1 MKKRF
6 FLAIVIVLAFAAFA
20 ACGGDSQTTA
30 QPSVVTEPAPAV
42 EPTPSTTPAV
52 EPAPSIAPAVEP
64 APSIAPAGTAVT
76 STDPTTSIDPGV
88 TVSDSITLAD
98 GCAAGSTLDD
108 ATTVI
113 ACNTQAMQQ
122 YESFSFDATF
132 NLLAVFPMEGAP
144 VGTGEGLIRL
154 SGGVLLPDKLQ
165 YTVSMGPV
173 GQTIDTNGVTIGAD
187 TYFQDPASMQ
197 WVKGAP
203 PDDALLSVMQMV
215 GLLYLPNDVP
225 TTLGEKVTLDD
236 GTEGYVLVTEPP
248 AEQSGGMG
256 GMDLL
261 SAGNLTRVVGTD
273 DFLTREVRVSV
284 VGLGGEAG
292 DIVTIRYRGFGE
304 PLSIEP
310 PENYMELPPEA
321 LSSGVQ
327 GPAMVLG
334 LARNGDGNVE
344 VTFSKPVFVQGEII
358 LYVLEPSTG
367 GWELPLLSGSG
378 TDTLIFSA
386 APEGKPALIVGESQ
400 IPWIGFGSDAQLV
413 DANGVRANDIF
424 DGWTYQ

>member
-6 FLAIVIVLAFAAFA
+6 FLAMVIALAFAALA
-20 ACGGDSQTTA
+20 ACGDDSETTA

-42 EPTPSTTPAV
+42 EPAPSTA
-52 EPAPSIAPAVEP
+52 S
-64 APSIAPAGTAVT
+64 SGTAVT

-88 TVSDSITLAD
+88 AVSGGIILAD
-98 GCAAGSTLDD
+98 GCTAGSTLDD
-108 ATTVI
+108 TTTVI

-132 NLLAVFPMEGAP
+132 NLLAVFPVEGAP
-144 VGTGEGLIRL
+144 EGAGEGLMRL

-165 YTVSMGPV
+165 YTVSLGPA

-225 TTLGEKVTLDD
+225 TTLGEMVTLDD
-236 GTEGYVLVTEPP
+236 GTKGYVLVTEPP
-248 AEQSGGMG
+248 AEQSGGRG

-261 SAGNLTRVVGTD
+261 SAGNLTRVVGAD

-292 DIVTIRYRGFGE
+292 YVVTIRYHGFGE

-310 PENYMELPPEA
+310 PENYIELPPEA

-327 GPAMVLG
+327 GSATVLG

-344 VTFSKPVFVQGEII
+344 VTFSKPVFVQGEVQAARIR
-358 LYVLEPSTG
+358 SSSA
-367 GWELPLLSGSG
+367 LP
-378 TDTLIFSA
+378 
-386 APEGKPALIVGESQ
+386 Q
-400 IPWIGFGSDAQLV
+400 
-413 DANGVRANDIF
+413 RASPR
-424 DGWTYQ
+424 